1 LLAVLRHLSDRSG
14 IVEPMLSA
22 KWTSSGAVAA
32 ALSAFLV
39 FGSGAALTVAAQDAG
54 PVSQLSARESYLV
67 LEHRA
72 ADQMTADDAGI
83 LRARQKDLTFEAAM
97 FGYDLT
103 TGHWTYDQ
111 TICPDI
117 PQALVL
123 HYRIT
128 GRNGFQS
135 LFTAVVP
142 RDGGRV
148 LVNPILYHGATPFQ
162 SATGQKRTLSVFNQ
176 AVPADIAKEAIQPNG
191 HWLTLAMCFAE
202 IAGAEPREP
211 RDADSSPT
219 MAKAVVPTLHYSS
232 AHGAQEIEFA
242 GREAPGE
249 YTVWTITLNAAGR
262 ATAADAET
270 YSDIQPRVET
280 AAAAPIKEVPA
291 PAAAQEPVPAATAE
305 PATAPQPAFAVAP
318 ETPPAPP
325 STGVPTAT
333 PAPAEAVAPAAS
345 AETPAPAAAAPA
357 TVPVPAA
364 ASESETTVVEPVKG
378 QKAPKVKK
386 LKPMIEPKVV
396 VIPDPPDPTEKVVP
410 Q

>member
-1 LLAVLRHLSDRSG
+1 
-14 IVEPMLSA
+14 M
-22 KWTSSGAVAA
+22 SS
-32 ALSAFLV
+32 
-39 FGSGAALTVAAQDAG
+39 
-54 PVSQLSARESYLV
+54 E
-67 LEHRA
+67 
-72 ADQMTADDAGI
+72 DAGI

-103 TGHWTYDQ
+103 LGHWTWDQ

-117 PQALVL
+117 PEALVL

-142 RDGGRV
+142 REGGRV

-176 AVPADIAKEAIQPNG
+176 AVPADLAKEAVQPDG
-191 HWLTLAMCFAE
+191 HWLALAMCFAE

-211 RDADSSPT
+211 QNADASAT
-219 MAKAVVPTLHYSS
+219 MANAVAPTLHYSVT
-232 AHGAQEIEFA
+232 HGAQEIEFA

-249 YTVWTITLNAAGR
+249 YTVWTITLNTAGR

-280 AAAAPIKEVPA
+280 AAAAPLKEVPA
-291 PAAAQEPVPAATAE
+291 RAAAPEPLPAATAE
-305 PATAPQPAFAVAP
+305 PMPTPTTAEPAPAAATAP
-318 ETPPAPP
+318 ETPATQP
-325 STGVPTAT
+325 STEAPVAT
-333 PAPAEAVAPAAS
+333 PAKATTPTTFAG
-345 AETPAPAAAAPA
+345 TPAPAAAAP
-357 TVPVPAA
+357 TSEPVPDADP
-364 ASESETTVVEPVKG
+364 ESGTVVVEPVKG
-378 QKAPKVKK
+378 QKPPKIKKQKK
-386 LKPMIEPKVV
+386 LIEPKVRIV
-396 VIPDPPDPTEKVVP
+396 PELPDPPEKVVP

>member
-1 LLAVLRHLSDRSG
+1 
-14 IVEPMLSA
+14 MLSA

-39 FGSGAALTVAAQDAG
+39 FGSGAARTAGAQDAG
-54 PVSQLSARESYLV
+54 PVSQLSARDSYLV

-103 TGHWTYDQ
+103 TGRWTYDQ

-117 PQALVL
+117 PEALVL
-123 HYRIT
+123 HYRTT

-191 HWLTLAMCFAE
+191 QWLTLAMCFAE

-211 RDADSSPT
+211 RDADSTPT
-219 MAKAVVPTLHYSS
+219 MAKAVAPTLHYSS

-280 AAAAPIKEVPA
+280 AAAAPLKEVPA
-291 PAAAQEPVPAATAE
+291 REPTPEPVPKATAE
-305 PATAPQPAFAVAP
+305 PASAPATAPQPAFAPAP
-318 ETPPAPP
+318 VTTTAPPAAE
-325 STGVPTAT
+325 VPTAT
-333 PAPAEAVAPAAS
+333 PAPAEAVVPAAS
-345 AETPAPAAAAPA
+345 AEKPVPTAAAP
-357 TVPVPAA
+357 TPEPVPAA
-364 ASESETTVVEPVKG
+364 APESETTVVEPVKG
-378 QKAPKVKK
+378 QKAPKIKK
-386 LKPMIEPKVV
+386 QKKMIEPKVV